1 MENTYQETM
10 FLLKKYHIV
19 ANKSLG
25 QNFLI
30 DDDAIEKTI
39 KAAQIENNDL
49 VIEIGPGLGTLTKK
63 LLDKAKKVIAI
74 ELDTR
79 MLRIL
84 EDRFCMYINLEII
97 HEDVLKVNLKKMIQ
111 KQKEKQEINK
121 VKVVANLPY
130 YITTP
135 IIMKLLEDKL
145 EIESI
150 TVMVQKEVAK
160 RLTAKPGEK
169 LCGAITYSISY
180 YCEAKEVVE
189 VPNTSFIPSPEV
201 DSEVIHLTLRKEPPV
216 QVKNETLLFQL
227 IKASFMQRRKTLLNG
242 ITNSKLLEK
251 EECKEILKKIGV
263 EEKAR
268 GENLTLE
275 QFAQIANYCIK

>member
-1 MENTYQETM
+1 
-10 FLLKKYHIV
+10 
-19 ANKSLG
+19 
-25 QNFLI
+25 
-30 DDDAIEKTI
+30 
-39 KAAQIENNDL
+39 
-49 VIEIGPGLGTLTKK
+49 
-63 LLDKAKKVIAI
+63 
-74 ELDTR
+74 
-79 MLRIL
+79 
-84 EDRFCMYINLEII
+84 
-97 HEDVLKVNLKKMIQ
+97 
-111 KQKEKQEINK
+111 
-121 VKVVANLPY
+121 
-130 YITTP
+130 
-135 IIMKLLEDKL
+135 MKLLEDKL

>member
-39 KAAQIENNDL
+39 KAAQIENNDI

-84 EDRFCMYINLEII
+84 EDRFCMYKNLEII